1 MHNTIGIFIW
11 ACSWLTLADVGKH
24 VLALSCLI
32 ISAIITYFP
41 YCLVGKLNVIFLT
54 NIFTITHLKIDRG
67 IMGAVLKSAR

>member
-1 MHNTIGIFIW
+1 MRNTIGIFIW

-24 VLALSCLI
+24 VL
-32 ISAIITYFP
+32 SAIITYFP

>member
-1 MHNTIGIFIW
+1 MRNTMGIFIW
-11 ACSWLTLADVGKH
+11 AYSWLILADVGKH

-54 NIFTITHLKIDRG
+54 NISTITHLKIERG
-67 IMGAVLKSAR
+67 IMGALLKSAR